1 MKKAIQVKTS
11 ILGSEISEDI
21 AYLYNELAVT
31 YQGNDDLENAAK
43 CVRKQLGIFDHLK
56 KTDTLEYVS
65 SLTFLGEMYVDMEN
79 HVEAIDVLE
88 RAIAVHDKISKE
100 APAMSTSEAAHLS
113 MVPDTLEKVAIMKIL
128 AEQYM
133 KNGQFEKGID
143 IAQAALFVQKSFFHD
158 MINDQ
163 VQETILLL
171 AEAFTSTRQNDEA
184 LSSYKEV
191 LDARNDNYGGS
202 NYNNKDI
209 YRKMAA
215 LHYGNQQ
222 YVEAIDCL
230 SKVIEQET
238 QDLVKV
244 GLLTKIGGYYKKTED
259 KEKCIQ
265 ATTEAY
271 ELMKSISG
279 ENDAQSCKCKLNLAS
294 VYQHYEMNEEAK
306 KSFQEFLD

>member
-1 MKKAIQVKTS
+1 M
-11 ILGSEISEDI
+11 
-21 AYLYNELAVT
+21 
-31 YQGNDDLENAAK
+31 
-43 CVRKQLGIFDHLK
+43 
-56 KTDTLEYVS
+56 
-65 SLTFLGEMYVDMEN
+65 
-79 HVEAIDVLE
+79 
-88 RAIAVHDKISKE
+88 
-100 APAMSTSEAAHLS
+100 
-113 MVPDTLEKVAIMKIL
+113 
-128 AEQYM
+128 
-133 KNGQFEKGID
+133 
-143 IAQAALFVQKSFFHD
+143 
-158 MINDQ
+158 
-163 VQETILLL
+163 
-171 AEAFTSTRQNDEA
+171 
-184 LSSYKEV
+184 
-191 LDARNDNYGGS
+191 DARNDNYGGS